1 MDDRVIK
8 ARFREPRLIRQEGE
22 DKLDETPLLVGNLR
36 FCNKNFLAGEERRA
50 RMVSKSY
57 GNQAQPYGRF
67 LGRILPAELSFSL
80 PACTANTVGG
90 QEKQGCHPVSYLR
103 AKHALLP
110 GTHPP
115 SLRCL
120 LGGSGTPAVLR
131 EGS

>member
-36 FCNKNFLAGEERRA
+36 FGNKNFLAGEERRP
-50 RMVSKSY
+50 RVVSKSY

-67 LGRILPAELSFSL
+67 LGRIPRGELSFSL
-80 PACTANTVGG
+80 PPPTADTRGG
-90 QEKQGCHPVSYLR
+90 QKKQGCHPVSHLR
-103 AKHALLP
+103 ANHALLP

-120 LGGSGTPAVLR
+120 LGKLR
-131 EGS
+131 TL